1 MTARLSRPGDPVKTI
16 AFILAL
22 AVLAAPLTS
31 EAQPPRKVPRIGYLI
46 LTPLAEKPSPERA
59 AFLEG
64 LRELGYVEGKSIAIE
79 YRSAGWNAE
88 LLPDLAEELVRLKV
102 DVIVTGGGEGAP
114 AAAREATKS
123 IPIVVAASA
132 DPVAS
137 GLAASLARPGGN
149 ITGTSLMA
157 PELGSKRLELLKET
171 VPRISRVAVL
181 WNPVGVGKLEW
192 QETQAAARRL
202 GVTVQSHE
210 VRNGDDLAKALEAM
224 SKRRPDAM
232 TMFFD
237 PRTSGYREILSDFA
251 LKNRLPTIFGAREF
265 VAAGGL
271 MSYGANVP
279 ELFRRAAVYV
289 DKILK
294 GARPQDLPI
303 EQPTKFELIVNVK
316 TAKALGITIPPS
328 VLLRTDQVVE

>member
-22 AVLAAPLTS
+22 AVLTAPLTS
-31 EAQPPRKVPRIGYLI
+31 EAQPARKVPRIGYLI

-102 DVIVTGGGEGAP
+102 DVIVSGGGGAA
-114 AAAREATKS
+114 AAARQATKS
-123 IPIVVAASA
+123 IPIVVPAAP
-132 DPVAS
+132 DPVAG

-210 VRNGDDLAKALEAM
+210 VRNADDLAKALEAM

-237 PRTSGYREILSDFA
+237 PQTSGYREILSDFA

-279 ELFRRAAVYV
+279 ELFRRAATYV